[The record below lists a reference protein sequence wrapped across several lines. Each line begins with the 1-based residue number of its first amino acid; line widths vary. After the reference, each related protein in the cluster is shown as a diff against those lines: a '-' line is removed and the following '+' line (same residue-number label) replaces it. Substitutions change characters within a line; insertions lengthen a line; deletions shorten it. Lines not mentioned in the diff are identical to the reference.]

1 MSVRRFIMLDR
12 DGTIIAER
20 NYLSHPDQVELL
32 PGSASGLRTMRDM
45 GCGLLVLTN
54 QSGIGRGYFDA
65 GTLNKVHGRMEEL
78 LAAEGVELDGIYY
91 CPHTPS
97 QGCDCRKPAIGLA
110 LKAAAD
116 HGFDPAA
123 GFVVG
128 DKRCDVDLGRN
139 IGARSILVRTGY
151 GNEEARQPGLK
162 ADRICHDLTDAASFI
177 AECNS

>member
-1 MSVRRFIMLDR
+1 MGRRRFVMLDR

-20 NYLSHPDQVELL
+20 HYLSHPDQVELL
-32 PGSASGLRTMRDM
+32 PGSASGLRTMRDL

-54 QSGIGRGYFDA
+54 QSGIGRGYFDV
-65 GTLNKVHGRMEEL
+65 GMLVRVHDRMKEL

-91 CPHTPS
+91 CPHTPE
-97 QGCDCRKPAIGLA
+97 QGCDCRKPATGLA
-110 LKAAAD
+110 LQAAAE
-116 HGFDPAA
+116 HGFDPAT

-151 GNEEARQPGLK
+151 GNEEARLPDLRV
-162 ADRICHDLTDAASFI
+162 DHICDDLADAACFI
-177 AECNS
+177 AECG

>member
-1 MSVRRFIMLDR
+1 MGRRRFVMLDR

-20 NYLSHPDQVELL
+20 HYLSHPDQVELL
-32 PGSASGLRTMRDM
+32 PGSASGLRTMRDL

-54 QSGIGRGYFDA
+54 QSGIGRGYFDV
-65 GTLNKVHGRMEEL
+65 GMLVRVHDRMKEL

-91 CPHTPS
+91 CPHTPE
-97 QGCDCRKPAIGLA
+97 QGCDCRKPATGLA
-110 LKAAAD
+110 LLAAAE
-116 HGFDPAA
+116 HGFDPAM

-151 GNEEARQPGLK
+151 GNDEARLPDLRV
-162 ADRICHDLTDAASFI
+162 DRICDDLADAACFI
-177 AECNS
+177 AECG

>member
-1 MSVRRFIMLDR
+1 MLDR

-20 NYLSHPDQVELL
+20 HYLSHPDQVELM
-32 PGSASGLRTMRDM
+32 PGSASGLRTMRDL

-54 QSGIGRGYFDA
+54 QSGIGRGYFDVDMLA
-65 GTLNKVHGRMEEL
+65 KVHGRMTEL

-91 CPHTPS
+91 CPHTPE
-97 QGCDCRKPAIGLA
+97 QCCDCRKPATGLA
-110 LKAAAD
+110 LRAAAE
-116 HGFDPAA
+116 HGFEPAT

-151 GNEEARQPGLK
+151 GNEEARLPDLRV
-162 ADRICHDLTDAASFI
+162 DHICDDLADAASFI
-177 AECNS
+177 AECVP